1 MRVKC
6 HLEVLLYGSLNGEGL
21 VDMLNGEAHKMGSPV
36 MRGQVSGSSD
46 CGAVLATLNGQKGV
60 GRGVLL

>member
-6 HLEVLLYGSLNGEGL
+6 HLEVLLYGSLDGEGL

-36 MRGQVSGSSD
+36 MRGQVSGSFD
-46 CGAVLATLNGQKGV
+46 
-60 GRGVLL
+60 